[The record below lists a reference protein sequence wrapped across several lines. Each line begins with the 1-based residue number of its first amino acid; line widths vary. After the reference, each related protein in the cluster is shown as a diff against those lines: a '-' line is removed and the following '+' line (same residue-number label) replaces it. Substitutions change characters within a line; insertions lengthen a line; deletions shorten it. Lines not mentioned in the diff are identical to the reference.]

1 MTAIGKAS
9 HALRLCVLA
18 LACLGVGSSWAEPCD
33 DSASACT
40 ASAAAISPAA
50 LPDVR
55 LPPDAHAHSVQAP
68 ETQQTT
74 KPPPPLREIRPWVDP
89 GRRPDAFPDT
99 KTKKRTP
106 PISPFYPQLDH
117 VECDIEGFATKS
129 GQALSDHVRAMTYD
143 CINALFGDA
152 PLELRIAA
160 LSMRNMIDL
169 AQATVDIMEVY
180 QGVNAEHL
188 YSKHYLFLR
197 IGYYN
202 YFYHADV
209 MDWGSDLAV
218 VTAAVAEAADAFIQN
233 SHFLDHTET
242 HAETAWELFS
252 MLGGDYF
259 HDYLAGYLPAFKSW
273 INALGREHVEPVELG
288 EVINATNR
296 ILDILD
302 IHASPSFVAAA
313 TSDPDLVATLRR
325 LALQD
330 YMLGTWYAE
339 VLLGNSGNVL
349 AQFLQ
354 YESAPIYPDVVAAV
368 RAILDRY
375 DGGGR
380 EIGVWLETAKV
391 VSYQGKC
398 AEFQIC
404 GFETELEA
412 QVLSVS
418 HSCLEVDVHIRAED
432 LTEGELAAACRS
444 LSDVGDRFHA
454 LLNTG
459 RRPVAND
466 HNAHLEIVV
475 YSSWDSYDTYSGLF
489 FGNDTDNGGIYY
501 EGDPADVNNLAR
513 FFVYVEYDPEKYIRN
528 LEHEYVH
535 YLDGR
540 FNLYGEFTLD
550 YDTLWWI
557 EGLAEYVS
565 LQNENEDAIEIAHNG
580 GFLLNELFS
589 TTYDHSADRVYRW
602 GYLAVRFMFERHPE
616 HVGRIASYLRAGCF
630 AEQDSYL
637 ERAIGAML
645 NDEWLDW
652 LGTVSTASVFTTDR
666 GVTPHAV
673 DCGVDVGPGVDEE
686 SGVDEEPSVTRRPP
700 QVELFPLG
708 ESTTIDVA
716 AFFKGFGTDAAFSVS
731 SSAPNVV
738 AATLDG
744 SVLTLIAVSA
754 GEAVVSMVASE
765 GDRSVTRTLRVSV
778 TEECP
783 AHVCRSWTHGW
794 RLQVLMDSR

>member
-1 MTAIGKAS
+1 MSIRKAT
-9 HALRLCVLA
+9 HALRLGLA
-18 LACLGVGSSWAEPCD
+18 TACLGVGSSWAEQCD
-33 DSASACT
+33 DSDSACASAE
-40 ASAAAISPAA
+40 ARAAAA

-55 LPPDAHAHSVQAP
+55 LPLDARSPSRQGQEA
-68 ETQQTT
+68 QQTA
-74 KPPPPLREIRPWVDP
+74 KPPPSLREIRPWVDP

-106 PISPFYPQLDH
+106 PISPFSPQLNLDH

-143 CINALFGDA
+143 CINALFDDA
-152 PLELRIAA
+152 PLELRAA
-160 LSMRNMIDL
+160 AFSMRNMIDM
-169 AQATVDIMEVY
+169 AEATVDIMKVY
-180 QGVNAEHL
+180 EGVNAEHL

-202 YFYHADV
+202 HFYTDA
-209 MDWGSDLAV
+209 MDWGHRSDLAV
-218 VTAAVAEAADAFIQN
+218 VTAAVAEAVDAFIQN
-233 SHFLDHTET
+233 SHFLDHTDT
-242 HAETAWELFS
+242 HAETAWEIFS
-252 MLGGDYF
+252 MLGGEYF

-273 INALGREHVEPVELG
+273 INALGREHVEPVEFG

-302 IHASPSFVAAA
+302 THSSPSFVAAA
-313 TSDPDLVATLRR
+313 TTDPDLVATLRR

-330 YMLGTWYAE
+330 YMLGTWFAE
-339 VLLGNSGNVL
+339 VLLGNSGNAL

-354 YESAPIYPDVVAAV
+354 YESAPIYPDVVEAV

-404 GFETELEA
+404 GFEEELEA

-432 LTEGELAAACRS
+432 LTEGDLAAACRS

-466 HNAHLEIVV
+466 HNGHLEIVV

-513 FFVYVEYDPEKYIRN
+513 FFVYVEYGPE
-528 LEHEYVH
+528 
-535 YLDGR
+535 
-540 FNLYGEFTLD
+540 
-550 YDTLWWI
+550 
-557 EGLAEYVS
+557 
-565 LQNENEDAIEIAHNG
+565 
-580 GFLLNELFS
+580 S
-589 TTYDHSADRVYRW
+589 TFGTWSTSTSTIW
-602 GYLAVRFMFERHPE
+602 MG
-616 HVGRIASYLRAGCF
+616 AS
-630 AEQDSYL
+630 
-637 ERAIGAML
+637 I
-645 NDEWLDW
+645 
-652 LGTVSTASVFTTDR
+652 STASS
-666 GVTPHAV
+666 P
-673 DCGVDVGPGVDEE
+673 
-686 SGVDEEPSVTRRPP
+686 
-700 QVELFPLG
+700 
-708 ESTTIDVA
+708 STT
-716 AFFKGFGTDAAFSVS
+716 
-731 SSAPNVV
+731 
-738 AATLDG
+738 
-744 SVLTLIAVSA
+744 
-754 GEAVVSMVASE
+754 
-765 GDRSVTRTLRVSV
+765 TR
-778 TEECP
+778 C
-783 AHVCRSWTHGW
+783 GG
-794 RLQVLMDSR
+794 